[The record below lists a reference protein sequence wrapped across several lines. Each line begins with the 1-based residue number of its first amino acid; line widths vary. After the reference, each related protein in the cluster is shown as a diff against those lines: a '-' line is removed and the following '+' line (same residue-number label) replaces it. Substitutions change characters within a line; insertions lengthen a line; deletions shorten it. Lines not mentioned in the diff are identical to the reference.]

1 MAWTTVAYG
10 ALSLLSVY
18 WVSWCIYSL
27 SFHPLAKFPG
37 PRLAAI
43 SELWYIWTYLG
54 GQWPWDIENV
64 HKQYGMHPFGSDVVR
79 IAPNELSFA
88 TREAFKDIYAAPSK
102 TRKLFTKDP
111 MLYDIGQP
119 SNIAYEMDPEK
130 HAKKLKLMQ
139 PAFRTQSLRDQ
150 EHLVHEYVDLL
161 MDQLER
167 VSSSATGGMDVT
179 KAFEW
184 LTFDIMGHLTFG
196 EPFGAVKDARSHYWV
211 SILLD
216 SLFAASLYSMRPR
229 MPMLGFL
236 LRLVPYFSRSA
247 QAIIESNKQHAD
259 LTLEKVRK
267 RIDMGD
273 THMDDFFDHVLKHG
287 NLSEA
292 ELASEANVLLV
303 AGAETSS
310 TALAATFWFLTT
322 NPDTL
327 RELQRE
333 VRTSFKSY
341 QAITGDAVATLPYLN
356 AALEESMRI
365 FPPAPTGGPRIS
377 PGESVDG
384 QYIPQGTSV
393 TGSAFAVFRNPRCV
407 PAHDAFEPERW
418 LGERKQTEKP
428 YSQPFSIGPR
438 ACLGINLSWLEMR
451 ITLAKLVY
459 RYDWTL
465 GKEQSKGYDWIAG
478 CKMHFMWKK
487 PELMAHFV
495 PVQE

>member
-1 MAWTTVAYG
+1 MEDAHKRYG
-10 ALSLLSVY
+10 
-18 WVSWCIYSL
+18 
-27 SFHPLAKFPG
+27 G
-37 PRLAAI
+37 
-43 SELWYIWTYLG
+43 
-54 GQWPWDIENV
+54 
-64 HKQYGMHPFGSDVVR
+64 VVR
-79 IAPNELSFA
+79 IAPNELSFV
-88 TREAFKDIYAAPSK
+88 TQEAFKDIYGAPSK

-111 MLYDIGQP
+111 IMYDIGQP

-130 HAKKLKLMQ
+130 HAQKLKLMQ

-150 EHLVHEYVDLL
+150 EHVIHEYVDLL

-167 VSSSATGGMDVT
+167 VSFSATGGIDVT

-211 SILLD
+211 SILLN
-216 SLFAASLYSMRPR
+216 SLFTASLYSMRPR
-229 MPMLGFL
+229 MPGLGFVL
-236 LRLVPYFSRSA
+236 GLVPYFSRSA
-247 QAIIESNKQHAD
+247 QAIIASNKQHAD
-259 LTLEKVRK
+259 LTKEKVRK
-267 RIDMGD
+267 RIDLGD
-273 THMDDFFDHVLKHG
+273 TQMDDFFDHALKHG
-287 NLSEA
+287 DLSEA
-292 ELASEANVLLV
+292 ELASEANVLLS

-322 NPDTL
+322 NPATL
-327 RELQRE
+327 RELQKEIRS
-333 VRTSFKSY
+333 SFGSY
-341 QAITGDAVATLPYLN
+341 QAITGDAVAKLPYLN
-356 AALEESMRI
+356 ATIEESMRL
-365 FPPAPTGGPRIS
+365 FAPVPTGGPRIS

-384 QYIPQGTSV
+384 HYVPQGTSV
-393 TGSAFAVFRNPRCV
+393 TGATFAVGRNPRRV

-418 LGERKQTEKP
+418 LGKRKQTEKP
-428 YSQPFSIGPR
+428 YSVPFSIGPR

-459 RYDWTL
+459 RYDWVLEADRT
-465 GKEQSKGYDWIAG
+465 KGYDWLTG

>member
-1 MAWTTVAYG
+1 MEDAHKRYG
-10 ALSLLSVY
+10 
-18 WVSWCIYSL
+18 
-27 SFHPLAKFPG
+27 
-37 PRLAAI
+37 
-43 SELWYIWTYLG
+43 
-54 GQWPWDIENV
+54 
-64 HKQYGMHPFGSDVVR
+64 DVVR
-79 IAPNELSFA
+79 IAPNELSFV
-88 TREAFKDIYAAPSK
+88 TQEAFKDIYGAPSK

-111 MLYDIGQP
+111 MMYDIGQP
-119 SNIAYEMDPEK
+119 SNIAYEMNPEK
-130 HAKKLKLMQ
+130 HAQKLKLMQ

-150 EHLVHEYVDLL
+150 EHVIHEYVDLL

-167 VSSSATGGMDVT
+167 VSSGATGGVDVT

-229 MPMLGFL
+229 MPGLGFVL
-236 LRLVPYFSRSA
+236 GLVPYFSRSG
-247 QAIIESNKQHAD
+247 QAIIASNKQHAD
-259 LTLEKVRK
+259 LTREKVRK
-267 RIDMGD
+267 RIDLGD
-273 THMDDFFDHVLKHG
+273 THMDDFFDHALKHG
-287 NLSEA
+287 DLSEA
-292 ELASEANVLLV
+292 ELASEANVLLS

-322 NPDTL
+322 NPAT
-327 RELQRE
+327 RQELQKE
-333 VRTSFKSY
+333 VRSSFGSY
-341 QAITGDAVATLPYLN
+341 QAITGDAVAKLPYLN
-356 AALEESMRI
+356 AALDESMRL
-365 FPPAPTGGPRIS
+365 FAPVPTGGPRIS

-384 QYIPQGTSV
+384 HYVPQGTSV
-393 TGSAFAVFRNPRCV
+393 TGAPFAMGRDPRCV

-418 LGERKQTEKP
+418 LGERKQKEKP
-428 YSQPFSIGPR
+428 YSAPFSIGPR

-459 RYDWTL
+459 RYDWVLEADRT
-465 GKEQSKGYDWIAG
+465 KGYDWLAG

>member
-1 MAWTTVAYG
+1 MTWTTLAYG
-10 ALSLLSVY
+10 SLSLLSVY

-27 SFHPLAKFPG
+27 WFHPLAKFPG

-43 SELWYIWTYLG
+43 SEVWYIWTYVG
-54 GQWPWDIENV
+54 GKWPWVIENV
-64 HKQYGMHPFGSDVVR
+64 HKQYGGVVR
-79 IAPNELSFA
+79 IAPNELSFV
-88 TREAFKDIYAAPSK
+88 TREAFKDIYAASSK

-111 MLYDIGQP
+111 MMYDIGQP

-130 HAKKLKLMQ
+130 HAHKLKLMQ

-150 EHLVHEYVDLL
+150 EHIIHEYVDLL

-167 VSSSATGGMDVT
+167 VSSSATGGVDVT

-196 EPFGAVKDARSHYWV
+196 EPFGAVKEARSHYWV

-216 SLFAASLYSMRPR
+216 SLLTVSPYSMRPR
-229 MPMLGFL
+229 MPILGL
-236 LRLVPYFSRSA
+236 LLNLVPYCSRSA
-247 QAIIESNKQHAD
+247 QAIIESNKHHAN

-267 RIDMGD
+267 RIDLGD
-273 THMDDFFDHVLKHG
+273 THIDDFFDHVLKHG
-287 NLSEA
+287 DLNEA
-292 ELASEANVLLV
+292 ELASEANVLLS

-310 TALAATFWFLTT
+310 TALAATFC
-322 NPDTL
+322 
-327 RELQRE
+327 
-333 VRTSFKSY
+333 FKSY

-356 AALEESMRI
+356 ATLEESMRL
-365 FPPAPTGGPRIS
+365 FAPVPTGGPRIS

-384 QYIPQGTSV
+384 QYIPQGTAV
-393 TGSAFAVFRNPRCV
+393 AGAAFAVFRDPRCV

-428 YSQPFSIGPR
+428 YSQPFSTGPR

-459 RYDWTL
+459 RYDWAL
-465 GKEQSKGYDWIAG
+465 EKDQSQGYDWIAG

>member
-1 MAWTTVAYG
+1 MAWTTLAYG
-10 ALSLLSVY
+10 VLSLLSVY
-18 WVSWCIYSL
+18 WASWCIYSVW
-27 SFHPLAKFPG
+27 FHPLAKFPG
-37 PRLAAI
+37 PKLAAV
-43 SELWYIWTYLG
+43 SELWYIWTYVG
-54 GQWPWDIENV
+54 GRWPYVIENA
-64 HKQYGMHPFGSDVVR
+64 HKKYGGVVR
-79 IAPNELSFA
+79 IAPNELSFIN
-88 TREAFKDIYAAPSK
+88 REAFKDIYAAPTK

-111 MLYDIGQP
+111 MMYDIGQP

-130 HAKKLKLMQ
+130 HAQKLKLMQ

-150 EHLVHEYVDLL
+150 EHIVHEYVDLL

-167 VSSSATGGMDVT
+167 VSSSATGGVDVT

-216 SLFAASLYSMRPR
+216 SLFVAALYSMRPR
-229 MPMLGFL
+229 IPGLGFL
-236 LRLVPYFSRSA
+236 LNLIPYFSRSA
-247 QAIIESNKQHAD
+247 QALIDSNKQHAD

-267 RIDMGD
+267 RVDLGE

-292 ELASEANVLLV
+292 ELASEANVLLT

-310 TALAATFWFLTT
+310 TALAATFWFLTA
-322 NPDTL
+322 NPATL
-327 RELQRE
+327 KELQKE
-333 VRTSFKSY
+333 VRTNFGSY
-341 QAITGDAVATLPYLN
+341 SAITGDAVAKLPYLN
-356 AALEESMRI
+356 AVLEESMRL
-365 FPPAPTGGPRIS
+365 FGPVPTGGPRIS
-377 PGESVDG
+377 PGDSVDG
-384 QYIPQGTSV
+384 HYIPQGTVVS
-393 TGSAFAVFRNPRCV
+393 GAAFAMFRDPRCV

-418 LGERKQTEKP
+418 IGERKQTEKT
-428 YSQPFSIGPR
+428 YSAPFSTGPR

-459 RYDWTL
+459 RYDWAL
-465 GKEQSKGYDWIAG
+465 DGDQARNNWIAG

-495 PVQE
+495 PAKE